1 MGVLYHRF
9 DRTLCVPCI
18 LPCVCLRGI
27 KASSLCHKCFFVEA
41 PLRISWLSAPIA
53 GIIGDAPPA
62 LGGVCAVTFVQLSSC
77 RSFLQLLFN
86 KASIVTRRDNSGLR
100 FRCKRLRSLIFALAL
115 VLITNAPF
123 FQFKLAI
130 RADAPNVIAHS
141 AMRVA
146 VSAGS

>member
-1 MGVLYHRF
+1 M
-9 DRTLCVPCI
+9 
-18 LPCVCLRGI
+18 
-27 KASSLCHKCFFVEA
+27 
-41 PLRISWLSAPIA
+41 RISCLSAPVA

-115 VLITNAPF
+115 VVITKTSL
-123 FQFKLAI
+123 FQFQLAI
-130 RADAPNVIAHS
+130 RAAAPNVIVHI
-141 AMRVA
+141 AMRAAFSV
-146 VSAGS
+146 VS